1 MVVNRTKY
9 RCDGFHSIDAA
20 NLEHAAQLFAVR
32 IARQKYGPKGRCST
46 LELRTD
52 LGDRGASFEA
62 FLGIPK
68 GVMITG
74 ASHSF
79 TVLIEREPSGETD
92 RKRNR

>member
-32 IARQKYGPKGRCST
+32 IARQKYGPKGRCSR
-46 LELRTD
+46 LQLLAD
-52 LGDRGASFEA
+52 LGDRGATFKA

-68 GVMITG
+68 GIALTG
-74 ASHSF
+74 ASHQF
-79 TVLIEREPSGETD
+79 TVLIDRGPNGED
-92 RKRNR
+92 

>member
-1 MVVNRTKY
+1 MAAEWNRY
-9 RCDGFHSIDAA
+9 RCDGFNPIKAA
-20 NLEHAAQLFAVR
+20 NIKHAALLFAVR

-46 LELRTD
+46 LELRAD